1 MYQSIFIQHCFFFLT
16 DISPRLS
23 LLVIIILSLCCLN
36 SYNGDFVFDDSEAIV
51 NNKDVKDSP
60 LKDVF
65 ENDFWGA
72 KLSRNDSH
80 KSYRP
85 LTILSFRYD
94 KKIIFSTKVLKEITF
109 FVQVSLLASRILRPQ
124 GLSHCQYYV
133 VHDSLCIGISSFSN
147 FSF

>member
-1 MYQSIFIQHCFFFLT
+1 MYQHIRKLSERNVQFHNIFFSFIT
-16 DISPRLS
+16 DIPLRLS
-23 LLVIIILSLCCLN
+23 LCIIIVLSLCCLN
-36 SYNGDFVFDDSEAIV
+36 SYNGGFVFDDSEAIV

-85 LTILSFRYD
+85 LTILSFR
-94 KKIIFSTKVLKEITF
+94 
-109 FVQVSLLASRILRPQ
+109 
-124 GLSHCQYYV
+124 
-133 VHDSLCIGISSFSN
+133 
-147 FSF
+147 